1 MKPQPGDIQALKSS
15 LHTEPTLEGNLFY
28 LYEIISPFQK
38 HLARVKQPFIASWF
52 PRSFFKNQKQAPSP
66 NPGTAKPEK
75 TNGHSLRQ
83 GLWLQL
89 ELGLK
94 GAGNPKVGRTMQG
107 PICPSCFPCLA
118 QQQEQGPQA
127 SLPTHCLHPLTAS
140 WLVGRAHSD

>member
-1 MKPQPGDIQALKSS
+1 MKPQPGDIQVLNSS
-15 LHTEPTLEGNLFY
+15 LHTDPTLEGNLFY
-28 LYEIISPFQK
+28 LYGIISLFQK
-38 HLARVKQPFIASWF
+38 HLARVEQSFIASWF

-66 NPGTAKPEK
+66 NPGTVKQEK

-94 GAGNPKVGRTMQG
+94 GAGSPEAARTKQG
-107 PICPSCFPCLA
+107 PICPSCFPHQA
-118 QQQEQGPQA
+118 QQLEQRPQA

-140 WLVGRAHSD
+140 WLVGRARSD

>member
-94 GAGNPKVGRTMQG
+94 GAGNPKVGENNAGSYLSFLFSLSGTAAG
-107 PICPSCFPCLA
+107 AGATGFSSDTLSPPFDSFLA
-118 QQQEQGPQA
+118 R
-127 SLPTHCLHPLTAS
+127 
-140 WLVGRAHSD
+140 W